1 MSLSC
6 CTVCCMFFFFKQKTA
21 YEMRI
26 SDWSSD
32 VCSSDLNGDKLIA
45 DHQFSEAVS
54 ISGRARYI
62 DAKATFRELYPDVYT
77 NPSNPFIDGTAD
89 TGRIV
94 NRHEYQTKPHA
105 KIYTSAVNM
114 HSNVPTTTRSQ
125 QYLVKSEERRDW
137 NQRDK

>member
-1 MSLSC
+1 
-6 CTVCCMFFFFKQKTA
+6 
-21 YEMRI
+21 MRI

-32 VCSSDLNGDKLIA
+32 VCSSDLNRTFLGDPDYDTLKQRTASVTLIA

-77 NPSNPFIDGTAD
+77 NPSNPFIDGTAE

-94 NRHEYQTKPHA
+94 NRNAYQTMPHA
-105 KIYTSAVNM
+105 KIFTSDVKM
-114 HSNVPTTTRSQ
+114 RSEEH
-125 QYLVKSEERRDW
+125 KSEL
-137 NQRDK
+137 QSL